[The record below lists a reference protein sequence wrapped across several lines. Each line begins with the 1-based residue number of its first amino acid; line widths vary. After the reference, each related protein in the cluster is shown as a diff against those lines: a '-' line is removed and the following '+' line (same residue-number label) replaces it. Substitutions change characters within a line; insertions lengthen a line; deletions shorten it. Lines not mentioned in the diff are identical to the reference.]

1 MRALGIDTS
10 NYTTSAAVF
19 DGSGGY
25 NAGRLLEVR
34 PGELGLR
41 QSDALFQHIKHLP
54 GRFAE
59 LQAEGWLTGLSAV
72 GASTRPRAVEGSYM
86 PCFLAGEGQG
96 RTLAD
101 ALGVPFYA
109 VSHQQGHI
117 AAAAWSAGRLELLD
131 RPMLAWHLSGGTT
144 ELLYVEPDGVNVRAQ
159 CVGGTS
165 DISAG
170 QLIDRTGVLLGLP
183 FPAGKAL
190 DALASKSGP
199 VRGFPVKLNGLTF
212 SLSGMENKGKALAE
226 QGRPPAEIARFTLE
240 TVASAVRR
248 ATDAARKRWPGLPVL
263 CSGGV
268 ASNRLLRT
276 VMSDAAFAGPQY
288 STDNAMGAAILA
300 WRMPKGPLTGWHAA
314 ASHSDSPTW
323 RIKTLDGAD
332 HGFARAEVEG
342 YGGMLMSTWFD
353 RPLSVAGRLLVRTA
367 DGVES
372 RLVHPERALACIPN
386 LCIHFNREANT
397 GLNYNPQVDLQ
408 PIFGAEGGSLKDT
421 LAAEAGGKA
430 EDILATDLV
439 LCITEK
445 AQRVGL
451 QGEYF
456 MSGRID
462 DLECAYATLYG
473 FLQGRGEEAGRGD
486 IWVMFDNEEV
496 GSSSRQGA
504 QGSLMSDVLAR
515 IEESLGVTKEQSI
528 RARTNCLLLSA
539 DNGHAIHP
547 NHPEK
552 SDQKLPVNMGGGVIL
567 KYNARQTYT
576 TSGLTGAAFTAIC
589 EKAGVPVQTFANRAD
604 VAGGSTLG
612 NLLGRQILMPMV
624 DIGVGQLAMHSA
636 METASCKDAEY
647 LANACAAY
655 YNTPI
660 FQPEDGQWKLGL

>member
-96 RTLAD
+96 RTLA
-101 ALGVPFYA
+101 GVPFYA

-276 VMSDAAFAGPQY
+276 VMSDAAFAAPQY

-300 WRMPKGPLTGWHAA
+300 WR
-314 ASHSDSPTW
+314 
-323 RIKTLDGAD
+323 
-332 HGFARAEVEG
+332 
-342 YGGMLMSTWFD
+342 
-353 RPLSVAGRLLVRTA
+353 
-367 DGVES
+367 
-372 RLVHPERALACIPN
+372 
-386 LCIHFNREANT
+386 
-397 GLNYNPQVDLQ
+397 
-408 PIFGAEGGSLKDT
+408 SLRQE
-421 LAAEAGGKA
+421 AEA
-430 EDILATDLV
+430 
-439 LCITEK
+439 
-445 AQRVGL
+445 
-451 QGEYF
+451 
-456 MSGRID
+456 
-462 DLECAYATLYG
+462 
-473 FLQGRGEEAGRGD
+473 
-486 IWVMFDNEEV
+486 
-496 GSSSRQGA
+496 
-504 QGSLMSDVLAR
+504 
-515 IEESLGVTKEQSI
+515 
-528 RARTNCLLLSA
+528 
-539 DNGHAIHP
+539 
-547 NHPEK
+547 
-552 SDQKLPVNMGGGVIL
+552 
-567 KYNARQTYT
+567 
-576 TSGLTGAAFTAIC
+576 
-589 EKAGVPVQTFANRAD
+589 
-604 VAGGSTLG
+604 
-612 NLLGRQILMPMV
+612 
-624 DIGVGQLAMHSA
+624 
-636 METASCKDAEY
+636 
-647 LANACAAY
+647 
-655 YNTPI
+655 
-660 FQPEDGQWKLGL
+660 